1 MKKHFEDTYFFDRDL
16 AYQTALAHN
25 PVMLDSG
32 EKLEQMCYYDGEPFD
47 HAPNNLVHVPATEF
61 EQYFSQHQQRIPSR
75 IDATLKSFNEKTSK
89 LEQRLYGL
97 LKTLKKLRSRSYRKA
112 S

>member
-1 MKKHFEDTYFFDRDL
+1 MEQKYEDTYFFDRDL

-25 PVMLDSG
+25 PVLLDNG
-32 EKLEQMCYYDGEPFD
+32 DKLEQICYYDGDPFE
-47 HAPNNLVHVPATEF
+47 HAPDNLVHVPSDEF
-61 EQYFSQHQQRIPSR
+61 EQYFSIHQQRIPSR
-75 IDATLKSFNEKTSK
+75 IDATLKTFNEKTHK

-97 LKTLKKLRSRSYRKA
+97 LKTIKKLRQSPYQIA

>member
-1 MKKHFEDTYFFDRDL
+1 MTKCFEDTYFFDRDL
-16 AYQTALAHN
+16 AYLTALAHN
-25 PVMLDSG
+25 PVILENG
-32 EKLEQMCYYDGEPFD
+32 EKLEQICYYDGERFE

-61 EQYFSQHQQRIPSR
+61 EQYFSQQEHRIPSR
-75 IDATLKSFNEKTSK
+75 IDATLKSFDEKTSK

-97 LKTLKKLRSRSYRKA
+97 LKILRKLRNDPYRKA